1 METATLQEA
10 TERSAINVARAQTA
24 RLHGSA
30 LEVAAD
36 VACLPLSIVNVY
48 FFGERGAG
56 DRSWVLIDAGLAFSG
71 RRIAR
76 AAAERFGPHSRPAA
90 IILTHGHFDHVGALP
105 GLAERWDVPVY
116 AHELE
121 MPYLTG
127 RSSYPPPDPAVGGG
141 AMSLLSR
148 LYPRGPID
156 LGGGVQT
163 LPADGSVLGMPGWR
177 WIPTP
182 GHTAGHVSLFRDTD
196 RTLIAGDAFVTQC
209 QESALGVLSQQ
220 RKVRRPPAYY
230 TTDWQT
236 ARRSV
241 EMLAQ
246 LRPNVAATGHGV
258 PMYGE
263 RMRQQLDRLVRDW
276 DRAAVPSHGRYVHQP
291 AITDERGVVSV
302 PPAAFD
308 RQLAVLAGIGFAA
321 VVGGLLIRRWSKQS
335 REA

>member
-1 METATLQEA
+1 MESATLQVT
-10 TERSAINVARAQTA
+10 TERSAPNIARAQTA
-24 RLHGSA
+24 RLRGSV
-30 LEVAAD
+30 LEVVDD

-56 DRSWVLIDAGLAFSG
+56 DRRWVLIDAGLAFSG
-71 RRIAR
+71 RRIAH
-76 AAAERFGPHSRPAA
+76 AAAERFGPDSRPAA

-105 GLAERWDVPVY
+105 SLAERWDVPVF

-141 AMSLLSR
+141 AMSFLSR

-156 LGGGVQT
+156 LGDRVQP
-163 LPADGSVLGMPGWR
+163 LPADGSVPEMPGWR
-177 WIPTP
+177 WIHTP
-182 GHTAGHVSLFRDTD
+182 GHTAGHVSLFRDSD

-209 QESALGVLSQQ
+209 QESALGVLAQR

-236 ARRSV
+236 ARHSV
-241 EMLAQ
+241 EMLSQ

-263 RMRQQLDRLVRDW
+263 PMRQQLEHLLRDW
-276 DRAAVPSHGRYVHQP
+276 GRVAVPSHGRYVQQP

-308 RQLAVLAGIGFAA
+308 RQLAALAGIGIAA
-321 VVGGLLIRRWSKQS
+321 GVGALLIRSWSRQS
-335 REA
+335 RKD